1 MTKTDGA
8 KVAVRPASSAII
20 LRDAAAG
27 MEVFMVVRHHQIDFA
42 SGAFVFPG
50 GKVDPQDSAFVE
62 ASNLGVTAN
71 GPEAAYWVAAIR
83 ETFEEAGLLLA
94 RKRNETELVS
104 ANETH
109 DLVVRHR
116 DDVVK
121 GDLPFSEMLLQ
132 YHLVPAL
139 DLLVHFAHWI
149 TPMTQPKR
157 FDTHFFLVSAP
168 VKQMGAHDGSEAVEG
183 VWTAP
188 RQALADASAGRRT
201 MLPPTRLNLEKLAQ
215 DDNVAHAVQRARA
228 ATVVCVE
235 PRVELVDGGRKLHLP
250 IEAGYG
256 VSELF
261 VRSN

>member
-1 MTKTDGA
+1 M
-8 KVAVRPASSAII
+8 
-20 LRDAAAG
+20 
-27 MEVFMVVRHHQIDFA
+27 
-42 SGAFVFPG
+42 
-50 GKVDPQDSAFVE
+50 
-62 ASNLGVTAN
+62 
-71 GPEAAYWVAAIR
+71 
-83 ETFEEAGLLLA
+83 LA
-94 RKRNETELVS
+94 RKRNETQLVS
-104 ANETH
+104 ADETH

-132 YHLVPAL
+132 YNLVPAL

-149 TPMTQPKR
+149 TPTTQPKR

-168 VKQMGAHDGSEAVEG
+168 VKQMGAHDGSEAGEG
-183 VWTAP
+183 V
-188 RQALADASAGRRT
+188 
-201 MLPPTRLNLEKLAQ
+201 LPPTRLNLEKLAQ
-215 DDNVAHAVQRARA
+215 DDNVEHAVQRARA

-256 VSELF
+256 ISELF